1 MSGPRRA
8 GSGIAENS
16 PSAARQAWIYVNR
29 LFGWALNRDTY
40 GLTTS
45 PCERINIT
53 DLVGSPKPRE
63 RILADDELQLIWR
76 VTEDGHFPAEYLPHS
91 KVGMAVDAMR
101 QRIKRARK
109 EQRKLRGS

>member
-1 MSGPRRA
+1 
-8 GSGIAENS
+8 
-16 PSAARQAWIYVNR
+16 
-29 LFGWALNRDTY
+29 
-40 GLTTS
+40 
-45 PCERINIT
+45 
-53 DLVGSPKPRE
+53 RE